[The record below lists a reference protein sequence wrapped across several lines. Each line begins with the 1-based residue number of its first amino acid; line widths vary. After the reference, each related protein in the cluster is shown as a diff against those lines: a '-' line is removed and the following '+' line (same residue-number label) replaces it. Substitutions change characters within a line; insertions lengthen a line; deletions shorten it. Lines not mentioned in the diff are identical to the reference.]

1 MAAGPR
7 VRRSWPICACR
18 AWAGFAAWPSPHST
32 SISRSALTG
41 CPRCSASS
49 ASKARCLAPRTG
61 TGPPSSSASSSP
73 TSRTSM
79 PPPYGRRPDRLTALT
94 DMSGIAPASAPRQ
107 SRVRPRTQAYDQ
119 DPSPSREGSLMIEID
134 GLTKR
139 YGDKTAVDGLSFVVQ
154 PGVVTGFLGPNGAGK
169 STTMRMIA
177 GLDRPTSGTVR
188 VNGKCFPKAAAPMS
202 ELGILLDARS
212 VHPGLSAR
220 NNLLALARTAGVGR
234 RRVDEVIEL
243 AGLAEVAGTRAGG
256 FSLGMGQRLGVA
268 AALLGQPQTV
278 VLDEPV
284 NGLDPDGVR
293 WIRELLK
300 SLAAEGRT
308 VLVSSHLMSEMAQ
321 TATRLVVLGRGRLIS
336 EASVEDFVDHATGT
350 GVLVRT
356 PETVRLG
363 QLLAAPGITVIND
376 GTDILRVSGTTAEQ
390 IGITAWR
397 AHLPVFELLSTPALL
412 DEAFMQVTQD
422 SIEYHSGA
430 TR

>member
-1 MAAGPR
+1 
-7 VRRSWPICACR
+7 
-18 AWAGFAAWPSPHST
+18 
-32 SISRSALTG
+32 
-41 CPRCSASS
+41 
-49 ASKARCLAPRTG
+49 
-61 TGPPSSSASSSP
+61 
-73 TSRTSM
+73 
-79 PPPYGRRPDRLTALT
+79 
-94 DMSGIAPASAPRQ
+94 
-107 SRVRPRTQAYDQ
+107 
-119 DPSPSREGSLMIEID
+119 MIEID

-139 YGDKTAVDGLSFVVQ
+139 YGDKTAVDGLSFTVE

-169 STTMRMIA
+169 STTMRVIA

-188 VNGKCFPKAAAPMS
+188 VNGKHYPGAAAPMA

-220 NNLLALARTAGVGR
+220 NNLLALARTAGIGR

-243 AGLAEVAGTRAGG
+243 AGLGEVAGARAGG

-293 WIRELLK
+293 WIRLLLK

-308 VLVSSHLMSEMAQ
+308 VFVSSHLMSEMAQ
-321 TATRLVVLGRGRLIS
+321 TATRLVVLGRGRLITQT
-336 EASVEDFVDHATGT
+336 SVESFIDHAAA

-356 PETVRLG
+356 PEAARLG
-363 QLLAAPGITVIND
+363 QALAAPGVTVTND
-376 GTDILRVSGTTAEQ
+376 GTDLLRVSGTTAEQ
-390 IGITAWR
+390 IGTAAWR
-397 AHLPVFELLSTPALL
+397 AHLPVYELTPTHASLE
-412 DEAFMQVTQD
+412 EAFMQVTQD
-422 SIEYHSGA
+422 SIEYHAGA

>member
-1 MAAGPR
+1 
-7 VRRSWPICACR
+7 
-18 AWAGFAAWPSPHST
+18 
-32 SISRSALTG
+32 
-41 CPRCSASS
+41 
-49 ASKARCLAPRTG
+49 
-61 TGPPSSSASSSP
+61 
-73 TSRTSM
+73 
-79 PPPYGRRPDRLTALT
+79 
-94 DMSGIAPASAPRQ
+94 
-107 SRVRPRTQAYDQ
+107 
-119 DPSPSREGSLMIEID
+119 MIEIN

-139 YGDKTAVDGLSFVVQ
+139 YGDKTAVDQLSFVVE

-188 VNGKCFPKAAAPMS
+188 VNGKHYPGAAAPMS

-220 NNLLALARTAGVGR
+220 NNLLALARTAGIGR

-243 AGLAEVAGTRAGG
+243 AGLAAVAGTRAGG

-284 NGLDPDGVR
+284 NGLDPDGVL
-293 WIRELLK
+293 WIRLLLK

-308 VLVSSHLMSEMAQ
+308 VLVSSHLMTEMAQ
-321 TATRLVVLGRGRLIS
+321 TATRLVVLGRGRLIA
-336 EASVEDFVDHATGT
+336 ETSVEDFTAHATAA

-363 QLLAAPGITVIND
+363 QVLAAPGVTVTDD
-376 GTDILRVSGTTAEQ
+376 GTDLLRVSGATAEQ
-390 IGITAWR
+390 IGTAAWR
-397 AHLPVFELLSTPALL
+397 AQLPVYELTPAHASLE
-412 DEAFMQVTQD
+412 EAFMQVTKD
-422 SIEYHSGA
+422 SIEYHAGA